1 METMD
6 KLPSLPKG
14 SSLDA
19 AVNPPGEGSA
29 KPPAGGEKG
38 EFPRLLAEAPTARRE
53 GAVDAAKDSEDRSAA
68 LPAADAGGKDLP
80 PGESH
85 DPVAASAA
93 ESVAQEVVL
102 PPGLLW
108 TPQPGTPGMP
118 QLAAV
123 EHGAIQA
130 SGALR
135 HAAGMFSA
143 VSLEGLGDG
152 PGVPEPEGFAQQ
164 PLASAGQASTPAL
177 GAAMPRLLSALG
189 GGAPQASA
197 LGASGLNESALP
209 ANVPNANVPNANV
222 LNANVLNANAVN
234 TGVLDAQLPLGM
246 ELDASLNEKLGLDAA
261 ASGVRL
267 GLATAAEALS
277 APRASPV
284 PGAIEIPVGRPG
296 WDQELGARV
305 LWVVRDQLQ
314 HAELRLNPPN
324 LGPLEVRLSLQSDQ
338 SINLSF
344 SASQL
349 QARDAVEA
357 AIPRLREMLA
367 ESGVNL
373 GDVNVSSQSDWRSRG
388 NPDFH
393 RAGAQDQGGGADT
406 ADNSVM
412 APVVLGQGLVD
423 FFA

>member
-1 METMD
+1 MEKID
-6 KLPSLPKG
+6 KLPSLPRG
-14 SSLDA
+14 SSPDA
-19 AVNPPGEGSA
+19 AVSPPGEGPA
-29 KPPAGGEKG
+29 KPPAGGGKG
-38 EFPRLLAEAPTARRE
+38 EFPRLLAVAPAARGEA
-53 GAVDAAKDSEDRSAA
+53 AVDPGKDSTDRSTA
-68 LPAADAGGKDLP
+68 LPPADTGGKELP
-80 PGESH
+80 PGESQ
-85 DPVAASAA
+85 DPVATA
-93 ESVAQEVVL
+93 ETQIVAQEVAL

-108 TPQPGTPGMP
+108 SPQPGTPGMP
-118 QLAAV
+118 QLTAV
-123 EHGAIQA
+123 EHGAIEA
-130 SGALR
+130 SGVLR
-135 HAAGMFSA
+135 HAAGTFYA
-143 VSLEGLGDG
+143 VSLEGVGKGIGEGVGDG
-152 PGVPEPEGFAQQ
+152 FGVSEPEGFAQQ
-164 PLASAGQASTPAL
+164 PLASAAQDSTPAL

-197 LGASGLNESALP
+197 LGASGRNESALP
-209 ANVPNANVPNANV
+209 ANVP
-222 LNANVLNANAVN
+222 NANVLNANAVN

-261 ASGVRL
+261 APGVRL

-373 GDVNVSSQSDWRSRG
+373 GDVNVSSQSGWRSGG

-393 RAGAQDQGGGADT
+393 RAGTQDQGGGADT